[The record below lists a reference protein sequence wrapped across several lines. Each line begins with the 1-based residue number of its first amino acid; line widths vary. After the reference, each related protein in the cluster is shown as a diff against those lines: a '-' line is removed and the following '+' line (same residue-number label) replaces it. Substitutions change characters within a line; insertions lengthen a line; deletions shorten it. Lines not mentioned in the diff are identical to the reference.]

1 MFKLGLSLFLV
12 SIVAIALSRRIR
24 LSARYERE
32 PKKLTPWNAMD
43 KGIDPTEDRT

>member
-1 MFKLGLSLFLV
+1 MFKLGLSLCLV
-12 SIVAIALSRRIR
+12 SVVAIALSRRIR

-32 PKKLTPWNAMD
+32 PKKLSPWNEMD

>member
-12 SIVAIALSRRIR
+12 SVVSIALSRRIR

-32 PKKLTPWNAMD
+32 PKKLSPWNAMD